1 MAVSGSFCFF
11 CTENIE
17 SGTGGMELGEICF
30 GTAIHSLVLKF
41 FIGVVG
47 AVDGLAMLL
56 AREPGADEEG
66 RSIVVVLLLLRRGA
80 RSVCWQ
86 Q

>member
-1 MAVSGSFCFF
+1 
-11 CTENIE
+11 
-17 SGTGGMELGEICF
+17 MELGEICF

-66 RSIVVVLLLLRRGA
+66 RSIVVGVVVVTSWCLLRRGA
-80 RSVCWQ
+80 VKDYCWQ